1 MPGLNQVDEI
11 RKKLAE
17 AGLNPDGQ
25 WTHTDAR
32 TARAPLLE
40 RQKKLL
46 ENLEQ
51 LLVMQIEQDTSQV
64 ADLHAKMQQ
73 LKHGGGR

>member
-1 MPGLNQVDEI
+1 MQDEI

-25 WTHTDAR
+25 WTHTNAR
-32 TARAPLLE
+32 TAKAPMLE

-46 ENLEQ
+46 ESLEQ
-51 LLVMQIEQDTSQV
+51 LLVTQIEQDTAQV
-64 ADLHAKMQQ
+64 ADLHARLQQ